1 VVGLAAVIIGETLV
15 PRAGVAAAV
24 VGCLLGSVF
33 YRIVVALALEAD
45 FLGLEASDLNLVTA
59 VLVGIAL
66 ILPATRAK
74 LLARRA
80 PAR

>member
-1 VVGLAAVIIGETLV
+1 MIIGETLL
-15 PRAGVAAAV
+15 PRPTVLAAV

-33 YRIVVALALEAD
+33 YRIVVAFALEAD
-45 FLGLEASDLNLVTA
+45 FLGLESSDLNLVTA
-59 VLVGIAL
+59 LLVGGAL

-74 LLARRA
+74 LLARLA